1 MDRFTILTKE
11 SEKQQGMASG
21 EEFLIQGDVLG
32 RAKAP
37 DDHLKETPPLLFLG
51 CESRSK
57 EPGITT
63 FQQVAVIRSFSNL

>member
-37 DDHLKETPPLLFLG
+37 DDH
-51 CESRSK
+51 
-57 EPGITT
+57 
-63 FQQVAVIRSFSNL
+63 